1 MGHAVSVLFISSNN
15 QFPAPLDGL
24 DFKGKIWMCWRS
36 PAGLYINP
44 SLASAIGP
52 CMNNIKRSTLLFTDK
67 ITAAGPEPVL
77 EDRYRRAEEGSG
89 DWPGPP
95 LH

>member
-1 MGHAVSVLFISSNN
+1 MDVLEE
-15 QFPAPLDGL
+15 
-24 DFKGKIWMCWRS
+24 

-77 EDRYRRAEEGSG
+77 EDRYRRAEEGRGQPGQEPRG